1 MEEKITFESAGGLKL
16 AGTVSIPDDL
26 KRGEKRP
33 GFIVLHGFG
42 SNSSAG
48 NTIQPCQML
57 NKWGYVTLRFDMRG
71 CGDSEGEFG
80 RVICLEQVEDTQYAL
95 DYFLNRS
102 EI

>member
-57 NKWGYVTLRFDMRG
+57 NKWGL
-71 CGDSEGEFG
+71 SL
-80 RVICLEQVEDTQYAL
+80 IH
-95 DYFLNRS
+95 
-102 EI
+102 I